1 MFQENLKT
9 YRKAKGLT
17 QEDLAVRLHVVRQT
31 ISKWEKGLSVPDAAL
46 LVRLSEVLEV
56 PVSQLLGAPLP
67 PESSTDQVAE
77 QLARINEQL
86 AQKNRRARRIWQVVV
101 GILLAF
107 VLLWGILCLLSY
119 HSYTQYVSTKNSG
132 GAALLHSGRKK
143 VLRCSGLNSP
153 FRTAPPRGSP
163 GWRPSGPPLSRLTT
177 VPSPATPYRTWPPG
191 WSRSSAPWPI

>member
-1 MFQENLKT
+1 MFQENLKN

-31 ISKWEKGLSVPDAAL
+31 ISKWEKG
-46 LVRLSEVLEV
+46 LSEVLEV

-119 HSYTQYVSTKNSG
+119 HSYTQYVSPPKIQVEPLS
-132 GAALLHSGRKK
+132 SIPVER
-143 VLRCSGLNSP
+143 RCSD
-153 FRTAPPRGSP
+153 A
-163 GWRPSGPPLSRLTT
+163 
-177 VPSPATPYRTWPPG
+177 VA
-191 WSRSSAPWPI
+191 

>member
-1 MFQENLKT
+1 M
-9 YRKAKGLT
+9 
-17 QEDLAVRLHVVRQT
+17 VRQT

-107 VLLWGILCLLSY
+107 VLLWGFFACSPTTPIP
-119 HSYTQYVSTKNSG
+119 ST
-132 GAALLHSGRKK
+132 
-143 VLRCSGLNSP
+143 SP
-153 FRTAPPRGSP
+153 HQKFR
-163 GWRPSGPPLSRLTT
+163 
-177 VPSPATPYRTWPPG
+177 
-191 WSRSSAPWPI
+191 WSRSPPFR